1 MDDEINEEIRA
12 IRRKL
17 AAEQGN
23 DLAKIMADL
32 RAREATDGRVYV
44 SFPKR
49 TPRQIAP
56 PLISTPPAVDPS
68 NALTESN

>member
-23 DLAKIMADL
+23 DLARIMADL
-32 RAREATDGRVYV
+32 RSREATDGRVYV

-49 TPRQIAP
+49 TPQQIAP
-56 PLISTPPAVDPS
+56 PLPSIPTVVDASSTPTGT
-68 NALTESN
+68 N